1 MGIVKKGFDMG
12 MVKDTVLT
20 CRETLIEMVL
30 AGYSKERCV
39 AEMIE
44 RYIVTKEWVEEEYD
58 SLLSD
63 W

>member
-1 MGIVKKGFDMG
+1 MG

-39 AEMIE
+39 AEMTE
-44 RYIVTKEWVEEEYD
+44 RYIVSKEWVEEEYD